1 MNQETLG
8 QRLRLDATIVCRFQL
23 LADCMICLIS
33 VLSTNVFQLASQL
46 NFLLSDYNDVIL
58 VLEPVIM
65 GIDLKNS
72 NRFYQKGKIGIL
84 EGLVKYTLFGEL

>member
-1 MNQETLG
+1 
-8 QRLRLDATIVCRFQL
+8 
-23 LADCMICLIS
+23 MICLIS
-33 VLSTNVFQLASQL
+33 VLSTNVFQVASQL